1 MAHNISFSDEEY
13 QKAAEKWRQQLL
25 LLPMLSCKDSLRFMT
40 GIPGIRNKEHVGTA
54 KSNAQFGPYKAD
66 KNSSSTTEVK
76 YRELE
81 TFFGNVCED
90 FEPNSVV
97 TMLLGQNA
105 SFLGEGQK
113 TAPSAKLVIASVLKS
128 LGESLH
134 NVLFTAKR
142 NAEGDTSADLFNG
155 FITIADAEVE
165 AGNIADGKGNLFKI
179 TTGFSEADALD
190 VAKSIERKA
199 HPVLRATEKFLY
211 CSPEFADAYNDAY
224 MLTHGGIVYNKKFE
238 QAVVEGSNNKTTL
251 APLTCLAG
259 SSKFFL
265 APKSNMLYGYDSL
278 SDQERIQ
285 VDRFKPFMLTLSAA
299 MFFGVQFYSID
310 PRMLLMVDV
319 TKPPCFP
326 VSAAGCTIFR
336 RARS

>member
-81 TFFGNVCED
+81 TLFGNVCED
-90 FEPNSVV
+90 FEPNSVI

-155 FITIADAEVE
+155 FITIADAEVTAENISE
-165 AGNIADGKGNLFKI
+165 AKGNLLKI

-319 TKPPCFP
+319 TKQ
-326 VSAAGCTIFR
+326 G
-336 RARS
+336 

>member
-1 MAHNISFSDEEY
+1 MAHNISFSDEAY

-25 LLPMLSCKDSLRFMT
+25 LIPMLSCQDSLRFMT

-54 KSNAQFGPYKAD
+54 KSNAQFGPYKAN

-90 FEPNSVV
+90 FEPNSVI

-105 SFLGEGQK
+105 SFLGDGQK

-128 LGESLH
+128 LGEELH

-155 FITIADAEVE
+155 FTTIADTEVE
-165 AGNIADGKGNLFKI
+165 AGNISTKKGNLLKI
-179 TTGFSEADALD
+179 PTGFSEADALD
-190 VAKSIERKA
+190 VAKTIERKA

-238 QAVVEGSNNKTTL
+238 QTIVEGSNNKTTL

-310 PRMLLMVDV
+310 PRMLLMVDA
-319 TKPPCFP
+319 TQ
-326 VSAAGCTIFR
+326 G
-336 RARS
+336 

>member
-25 LLPMLSCKDSLRFMT
+25 LLRMLSCKDSLRFMT

-155 FITIADAEVE
+155 FITIADAEVTAENISE
-165 AGNIADGKGNLFKI
+165 AKGNLLKI

-319 TKPPCFP
+319 TKQ
-326 VSAAGCTIFR
+326 G
-336 RARS
+336 

>member
-90 FEPNSVV
+90 FEPNSVI

-155 FITIADAEVE
+155 FITIADAEVTAENISE
-165 AGNIADGKGNLFKI
+165 AKGNLLKI

-310 PRMLLMVDV
+310 PRMLLVVDA
-319 TKPPCFP
+319 TKQ
-326 VSAAGCTIFR
+326 G
-336 RARS
+336 

>member
-1 MAHNISFSDEEY
+1 MAHNISFSDEGY

-90 FEPNSVV
+90 FEPNSVI

-155 FITIADAEVE
+155 FITIADAEVTAENISE
-165 AGNIADGKGNLFKI
+165 AKGNLLKI

-319 TKPPCFP
+319 TKQ
-326 VSAAGCTIFR
+326 G
-336 RARS
+336 

>member
-90 FEPNSVV
+90 FEPNSVI

-285 VDRFKPFMLTLSAA
+285 VDRFKPFMLTLPAA

-319 TKPPCFP
+319 TKQ
-326 VSAAGCTIFR
+326 G
-336 RARS
+336 

>member
-90 FEPNSVV
+90 FEPNSVI

-155 FITIADAEVE
+155 FITIADAEVTAENISE
-165 AGNIADGKGNLFKI
+165 AKGNLLKI
-179 TTGFSEADALD
+179 TTGFSDADALD

-319 TKPPCFP
+319 TKQ
-326 VSAAGCTIFR
+326 G
-336 RARS
+336 

>member
-40 GIPGIRNKEHVGTA
+40 GIPGIRHKEHVGTA

-90 FEPNSVV
+90 FEPNSVI

-155 FITIADAEVE
+155 FITIADAEVTAENISE
-165 AGNIADGKGNLFKI
+165 AKGNLLKI

-319 TKPPCFP
+319 TKQ
-326 VSAAGCTIFR
+326 G
-336 RARS
+336 

>member
-90 FEPNSVV
+90 FEPNSVI

-155 FITIADAEVE
+155 FITIADAEVTAENISE
-165 AGNIADGKGNLFKI
+165 AKGNLLKI
-179 TTGFSEADALD
+179 TIGFSEADALD

-310 PRMLLMVDV
+310 PRMLLMVDA
-319 TKPPCFP
+319 TKQ
-326 VSAAGCTIFR
+326 G
-336 RARS
+336 

>member
-155 FITIADAEVE
+155 FITIADAEVTAENISE
-165 AGNIADGKGNLFKI
+165 AKGNLLKI

-238 QAVVEGSNNKTTL
+238 QAVVEWSNNKTTL

-319 TKPPCFP
+319 TKQ
-326 VSAAGCTIFR
+326 G
-336 RARS
+336 

>member
-1 MAHNISFSDEEY
+1 MAVYKPLLADEEY

-155 FITIADAEVE
+155 FITIADAEVTAENISE
-165 AGNIADGKGNLFKI
+165 AKGNLLKI

-319 TKPPCFP
+319 TKQ
-326 VSAAGCTIFR
+326 G
-336 RARS
+336 

>member
-90 FEPNSVV
+90 FEPNSVI

-285 VDRFKPFMLTLSAA
+285 VPLGRHVLRRSVLLDRPAHAA
-299 MFFGVQFYSID
+299 HGRCHETGI
-310 PRMLLMVDV
+310 
-319 TKPPCFP
+319 TN
-326 VSAAGCTIFR
+326 IFR
-336 RARS
+336 KSKSLQ

>member
-66 KNSSSTTEVK
+66 KISSSTTEVK

-319 TKPPCFP
+319 TKQ
-326 VSAAGCTIFR
+326 G
-336 RARS
+336 

>member
-90 FEPNSVV
+90 FEPNSVI

-113 TAPSAKLVIASVLKS
+113 TAPSAKLVIASVLKN

-155 FITIADAEVE
+155 FITIADAEVTAENISE
-165 AGNIADGKGNLFKI
+165 AKGNLLKI

-319 TKPPCFP
+319 TKQ
-326 VSAAGCTIFR
+326 G
-336 RARS
+336 

>member
-90 FEPNSVV
+90 FEPNSVI

-155 FITIADAEVE
+155 FITIADAEVTAENISE
-165 AGNIADGKGNLFKI
+165 AKGNLLKI

-190 VAKSIERKA
+190 VAKSNERKA
-199 HPVLRATEKFLY
+199 HPVLRATEKFHY

-319 TKPPCFP
+319 TKQ
-326 VSAAGCTIFR
+326 G
-336 RARS
+336 

>member
-90 FEPNSVV
+90 FEPNSVI

-155 FITIADAEVE
+155 FITIADAEVTAENISE
-165 AGNIADGKGNLFKI
+165 AKGNLLKI

-224 MLTHGGIVYNKKFE
+224 MLTHGGIEYNKKFE
-238 QAVVEGSNNKTTL
+238 QAVVEGSNNKTPL

-310 PRMLLMVDV
+310 PRMLLMVDA
-319 TKPPCFP
+319 TKQ
-326 VSAAGCTIFR
+326 G
-336 RARS
+336 

>member
-90 FEPNSVV
+90 FEPNSVI

-155 FITIADAEVE
+155 FITIANAEVTAENISE
-165 AGNIADGKGNLFKI
+165 AKGNLLKI

-310 PRMLLMVDV
+310 PRMLLMVDA
-319 TKPPCFP
+319 TKQ
-326 VSAAGCTIFR
+326 G
-336 RARS
+336 

>member
-155 FITIADAEVE
+155 FITIADAEVTAENISE
-165 AGNIADGKGNLFKI
+165 AKGNLLKI

-224 MLTHGGIVYNKKFE
+224 MLTHGCIVYNKKFE

-319 TKPPCFP
+319 TKQ
-326 VSAAGCTIFR
+326 G
-336 RARS
+336 

>member
-211 CSPEFADAYNDAY
+211 WSPEFADAYNDAY

-319 TKPPCFP
+319 TKQ
-326 VSAAGCTIFR
+326 G
-336 RARS
+336 

>member
-142 NAEGDTSADLFNG
+142 NAEGGTSADLFNG

-319 TKPPCFP
+319 TKQ
-326 VSAAGCTIFR
+326 G
-336 RARS
+336 

>member
-90 FEPNSVV
+90 FEPNSVI

-155 FITIADAEVE
+155 FITIADAEVTAENISE
-165 AGNIADGKGNLFKI
+165 AKGNLLKI

-310 PRMLLMVDV
+310 PRMLLMVGV
-319 TKPPCFP
+319 TKQ
-326 VSAAGCTIFR
+326 G
-336 RARS
+336 

>member
-81 TFFGNVCED
+81 TFFGNDCED
-90 FEPNSVV
+90 FETNSVI

-155 FITIADAEVE
+155 FITIADAEVTAENISE
-165 AGNIADGKGNLFKI
+165 AKGNLLKI

-319 TKPPCFP
+319 TKQ
-326 VSAAGCTIFR
+326 G
-336 RARS
+336 

>member
-90 FEPNSVV
+90 FEPNSVI

-155 FITIADAEVE
+155 FITIADAEVTAENISE
-165 AGNIADGKGNLFKI
+165 AKGNLLKI

-238 QAVVEGSNNKTTL
+238 QAVVEGSNNKTPL

-319 TKPPCFP
+319 TKQ
-326 VSAAGCTIFR
+326 G
-336 RARS
+336 

>member
-90 FEPNSVV
+90 FEPNLVV

-155 FITIADAEVE
+155 FITIADAEVTAENISE
-165 AGNIADGKGNLFKI
+165 AKGNLLKI

-319 TKPPCFP
+319 TKQ
-326 VSAAGCTIFR
+326 G
-336 RARS
+336 

>member
-40 GIPGIRNKEHVGTA
+40 GIPGIRNKEHVGTE

-319 TKPPCFP
+319 TKQ
-326 VSAAGCTIFR
+326 G
-336 RARS
+336 

>member
-90 FEPNSVV
+90 FEPNSVI

-142 NAEGDTSADLFNG
+142 KAEGDTSADLFNG
-155 FITIADAEVE
+155 FITIADAEVTAENISE
-165 AGNIADGKGNLFKI
+165 AKGNLLKI

-319 TKPPCFP
+319 TKQ
-326 VSAAGCTIFR
+326 G
-336 RARS
+336 

>member
-54 KSNAQFGPYKAD
+54 KSNAQFGPYKED

-155 FITIADAEVE
+155 FITIADAEVTAENISE
-165 AGNIADGKGNLFKI
+165 AKGNLLKI

-319 TKPPCFP
+319 TKQ
-326 VSAAGCTIFR
+326 G
-336 RARS
+336 

>member
-90 FEPNSVV
+90 FEPNSVI

-155 FITIADAEVE
+155 FITIADAEVTAENISE
-165 AGNIADGKGNLFKI
+165 AKGNLLKI

-199 HPVLRATEKFLY
+199 HPVLRATEKFLD

-310 PRMLLMVDV
+310 PRMLLMVDA
-319 TKPPCFP
+319 TKQ
-326 VSAAGCTIFR
+326 G
-336 RARS
+336 

>member
-90 FEPNSVV
+90 FEPNSVI

-155 FITIADAEVE
+155 FITIADAEVTAENISE
-165 AGNIADGKGNLFKI
+165 AKGNLLKI

-199 HPVLRATEKFLY
+199 HPDLRATEKFLY

-310 PRMLLMVDV
+310 PRMLLMVDA
-319 TKPPCFP
+319 TKQ
-326 VSAAGCTIFR
+326 G
-336 RARS
+336 

>member
-90 FEPNSVV
+90 FEPNSVI

-155 FITIADAEVE
+155 FITIADAEVTAENISE
-165 AGNIADGKGNLFKI
+165 AKGNLLKI

-211 CSPEFADAYNDAY
+211 CSPYNDAY

-319 TKPPCFP
+319 TKQ
-326 VSAAGCTIFR
+326 G
-336 RARS
+336 

>member
-25 LLPMLSCKDSLRFMT
+25 LLPMLSFKDSLRFMT

-90 FEPNSVV
+90 FEPNSVI

-155 FITIADAEVE
+155 FITIADAEVTAENISE
-165 AGNIADGKGNLFKI
+165 AKGNLLKI

-319 TKPPCFP
+319 TKQ
-326 VSAAGCTIFR
+326 G
-336 RARS
+336 

>member
-90 FEPNSVV
+90 FEPNSVI

-155 FITIADAEVE
+155 FITIADAEVTAENISE
-165 AGNIADGKGNLFKI
+165 AKGNLLKI

-299 MFFGVQFYSID
+299 MFVGVQFYSID

-319 TKPPCFP
+319 TKQ
-326 VSAAGCTIFR
+326 G
-336 RARS
+336 

>member
-211 CSPEFADAYNDAY
+211 CSPEFVDAYNDAY

-319 TKPPCFP
+319 TKQ
-326 VSAAGCTIFR
+326 G
-336 RARS
+336 

>member
-1 MAHNISFSDEEY
+1 MAHNILFSDEEY

-155 FITIADAEVE
+155 FITIADAEVTAENISE
-165 AGNIADGKGNLFKI
+165 AKGNLLKI

-319 TKPPCFP
+319 TKQ
-326 VSAAGCTIFR
+326 G
-336 RARS
+336 

>member
-90 FEPNSVV
+90 FEPNSVI

-128 LGESLH
+128 LGESLR

-155 FITIADAEVE
+155 FITIADAEVTAENISE
-165 AGNIADGKGNLFKI
+165 AKGNLLKI

-310 PRMLLMVDV
+310 PRMLLMVDA
-319 TKPPCFP
+319 TKQ
-326 VSAAGCTIFR
+326 G
-336 RARS
+336 

>member
-97 TMLLGQNA
+97 TMLLGQKA

-319 TKPPCFP
+319 TKQ
-326 VSAAGCTIFR
+326 G
-336 RARS
+336 

>member
-155 FITIADAEVE
+155 FITIANAEVTAENISE
-165 AGNIADGKGNLFKI
+165 AKGNLLKI

-319 TKPPCFP
+319 TKQ
-326 VSAAGCTIFR
+326 G
-336 RARS
+336 

>member
-76 YRELE
+76 YREFE

-90 FEPNSVV
+90 FEPNSVI

-155 FITIADAEVE
+155 FITIADAEVTAENISE
-165 AGNIADGKGNLFKI
+165 AKGNLLKI

-310 PRMLLMVDV
+310 PRMLLMVDA
-319 TKPPCFP
+319 TKQ
-326 VSAAGCTIFR
+326 G
-336 RARS
+336 

>member
-90 FEPNSVV
+90 FEPNSVI

-155 FITIADAEVE
+155 FITIADAEVTAENISE
-165 AGNIADGKGNLFKI
+165 AKGNLLKI

-224 MLTHGGIVYNKKFE
+224 RLTHGGIVYNKKFE

-310 PRMLLMVDV
+310 PRMLLMVDA
-319 TKPPCFP
+319 TKQ
-326 VSAAGCTIFR
+326 G
-336 RARS
+336 

>member
-90 FEPNSVV
+90 FEPNSVI

-155 FITIADAEVE
+155 FITIADAEVTAVNISE
-165 AGNIADGKGNLFKI
+165 AKGNLLKI

-310 PRMLLMVDV
+310 PRMLLMVDA
-319 TKPPCFP
+319 TKQ
-326 VSAAGCTIFR
+326 G
-336 RARS
+336 